1 MFREIPGYEGIYE
14 IDENAIVR
22 TVEGKKTHST
32 RHGVRVWKQ
41 RALKQKTDRNGYKRV
56 SLYKDK
62 TCKTWLV
69 HRLVAIAFID
79 NPNHFDIINHIDG
92 NPGNNSIENLEWC
105 DSKHNVNHA
114 FNNGLMTSSKRITLK
129 NITTGEVFNFRSQ
142 ASASYFLGKSHGYI
156 GDNIRRGK
164 RIVDNHLIVSNAKE
178 RLK

>member
-41 RALKQKTDRNGYKRV
+41 RVLKQKTDRNGYKRV

-62 TCKTWLV
+62 TCRTWLV
-69 HRLVAIAFID
+69 HRLVAITFID

-114 FNNGLMTSSKRITLK
+114 FNNGLMTSNKKTILK
-129 NITTGEVFNFRSQ
+129 NIYTGEELAFRSQ
-142 ASASYFLGKSHGYI
+142 AAADRFLGKYEGCVSATLSK
-156 GDNIRRGK
+156 GK
-164 RIVDNHLIVSNAKE
+164 NVIANHIVVLSNKE
-178 RLK
+178 